1 MRLRISIIL
10 AGIFFVL
17 GIATLPHY
25 GINWDTINHLPRG
38 QAYLNYFLTGKKDF
52 SNLPQAERYWQNP
65 DSLAIDTDVKG
76 NEISG
81 RSYWQLD
88 ATPFTWFMER
98 DGGHPPLSDILSSAF
113 NRVLFGELR
122 LINDIDSY
130 RVYGIFLA
138 SLLAGFIFY
147 QVSSRYGNLAGLVSF
162 LSLSLYPLFWA
173 ESHFNTE
180 KDIPE
185 TVYWSFFLYAF
196 WKGIVEKKSKWI
208 LFAGLLGGLAL
219 GTKFN
224 ILFSIFVI
232 IPWFL
237 IYLFINKKPKRS
249 IRNFLSKKKL
259 VVSVIIAPF
268 ISLAIFIGSWP
279 YLWPSVIMRIKRV
292 IGYYKIIGTTAVV
305 GGPFGINTYPLVWI
319 LFTTPIVILVLS
331 TLGVFN
337 SISLTCKKKDNFAPL
352 ILLWFIVPIARVV
365 WPGATI
371 YGGVRQ
377 IMEYIPA
384 MAILS
389 GLGTKW
395 LQEKLVDKA
404 IPSKIASFLIIIPFL
419 FLIQTLIRIHPNEN
433 AYFNPLIGGLS
444 GAKERQILSWGN
456 TFGGA
461 YRQGVSWINENAEKG
476 AKVALV
482 FELMPNIPS
491 FWFRPDI
498 TFHNSLRSGFA
509 RQGEYAITFTN
520 QSTLGRS
527 YFDMYLEKFI
537 DPVFEAKVDGVPVLK
552 VWKNDLEH
560 TREGYE
566 KFEEYK
572 EFRWNIEKTRI
583 FIEFD
588 EEIILSH
595 INLSFAQKNCDSL
608 DILWANVSVDGK
620 TWRRLPDRFPAAL
633 VSTIGSQP
641 RYGKL
646 TYPYVAQKAK
656 FASFDIQPENAC
668 VKKINSIK
676 TFYLPDAKE

>member
-1 MRLRISIIL
+1 MI
-10 AGIFFVL
+10 GVVFFVL
-17 GIATLPHY
+17 GIITLPDY
-25 GINWDTINHLPRG
+25 GINWDEINHLPRG

-52 SNLPQAERYWQNP
+52 SNLPPAERYWQDP
-65 DSLAIDTDVKG
+65 DSLAIDTDIEG
-76 NEISG
+76 NEVSG

-88 ATPFTWFMER
+88 VMPFTWFMER
-98 DGGHPPLSDILSSAF
+98 DGGHPPLSDILSSVF
-113 NRVLFGELR
+113 NRVLFGKLR

-138 SLLAGFIFY
+138 SLLAGFIY
-147 QVSSRYGNLAGLVSF
+147 YKVTSRYGKLAGLVSF

-185 TVYWSFFLYAF
+185 AVYWSFFLYTF
-196 WKGIVEKKSKWI
+196 WKGIVEKKPKWI

-237 IYLFINKKPKRS
+237 IYLLINKKPKRL

-259 VVSVIIAPF
+259 IASVITAPF

-279 YLWPSVIMRIKRV
+279 YLWPDVIVRINKI
-292 IGYYKIIGTTAVV
+292 IGYYKVIGTTAVA
-305 GGPFGINTYPLVWI
+305 GGFSAGPFGINTYPLIWI
-319 LFTTPIVILVLS
+319 LFTTPVVILILS

-337 SISLTCKKKDNFAPL
+337 SIRLTYKKKDNFAPL
-352 ILLWFIVPIARVV
+352 VLLWFIIPIARVA

-389 GLGTKW
+389 GLGAKW

-444 GAKERQILSWGN
+444 GAKEKEISAWGN
-456 TFGGA
+456 TFGAA
-461 YRQGVSWINENAEKG
+461 YRQAVSWVNKNAEENAKF
-476 AKVALV
+476 VLV
-482 FELMPNIPS
+482 YELMPNVPPLWI
-491 FWFRPDI
+491 RPDI
-498 TFHNSLRSGFA
+498 TYTNTLKSGFLKE
-509 RQGEYAITFTN
+509 GEYATTLTFDGTA
-520 QSTLGRS
+520 GRS
-527 YFDMYLEKFI
+527 YNDIYFEKFI
-537 DPVFEAKVDGVPVLK
+537 EPVYEAKVDGVSVIK
-552 VWKNDLEH
+552 VWKNDTVHTKSEYLKTDKVGRARLTRLDDGFEIDLNDSYYLSHLKLEY
-560 TREGYE
+560 REGACSKLVLATVE
-566 KFEEYK
+566 ISENGQKWSTRK
-572 EFRWNIEKTRI
+572 ETLPSGAIP
-583 FIEFD
+583 FIGTQP
-588 EEIILSH
+588 I
-595 INLSFAQKNCDSL
+595 K
-608 DILWANVSVDGK
+608 
-620 TWRRLPDRFPAAL
+620 
-633 VSTIGSQP
+633 GS
-641 RYGKL
+641 L
-646 TYPYVAQKAK
+646 TYPFLAEKAR
-656 FASFDIQPENAC
+656 FIRFTVNPEDAC
-668 VKKINSIK
+668 FLNVSNFKVFQFSDLK
-676 TFYLPDAKE
+676 